1 MDKLNLEEMLNK
13 YTKFEY
19 NGYVVT
25 QLAPE
30 GNGKNVLYYETLVR
44 YRTYNKCSPL
54 GDCEVFGD
62 KADVIAYLKEKNKY
76 KSYYERLGELK
87 DEIKFDF
94 VYDLYKYT
102 MDWIDNY
109 FGYDRANFQIKYKD
123 GTLSKMYKSA
133 SMIIDNE
140 RIGISVDDDSI
151 IKEINPMDTDVKAL
165 IINFKQRIRGTI
177 KTTFPLQFRG
187 TFRSTYDMLEARC
200 KSSLYGLD
208 ELEGIIRS
216 EYNKGRLS
224 DTQCETLLKL
234 NRGIY

>member
-13 YTKFEY
+13 YTEFEY

-76 KSYYERLGELK
+76 KSYYERLGELN

-102 MDWIDNY
+102 VDWMDNY
-109 FGYDRANFQIKYKD
+109 FGYNRANFQIKYKD
-123 GTLSKMYKSA
+123 GKLSKMYKSA

-140 RIGISVDDDSI
+140 RIGISVDGYSI
-151 IKEINPMDTDVKAL
+151 IKEISPMDTEVKDL
-165 IINFKQRIRGTI
+165 IVSFKQRIRGTI
-177 KTTFPLQFRG
+177 KVTFPLQFID
-187 TFRSTYDMLEARC
+187 TFKNTYDMLEAKC
-200 KSSLYGLD
+200 ISSYYDLD
-208 ELEGIIRS
+208 KLEDIIRS
-216 EYNKGRLS
+216 EYNKGKIS
-224 DTQCETLLKL
+224 DNQRETLLKL
-234 NRGIY
+234 NRGIC